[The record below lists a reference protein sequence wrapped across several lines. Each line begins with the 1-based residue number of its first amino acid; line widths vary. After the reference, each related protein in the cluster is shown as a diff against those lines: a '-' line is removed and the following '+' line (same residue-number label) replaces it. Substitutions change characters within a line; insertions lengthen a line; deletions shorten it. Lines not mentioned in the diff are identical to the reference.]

1 MSNENGQIEKQIG
14 ELVKRLEKT
23 LKEQTAIA
31 QELKALKRKLGAKRR
46 SESANR
52 IEVLRPSAPISP
64 VSHKFGNL
72 WFRDISGDT
81 YSGELFPR
89 ELDVVRIVNP
99 GKDQAELGQIIGFT
113 KDGAIKIDTHQ
124 EKNVIRALKNIRHL
138 TREDEA
144 SSYF

>member
-46 SESANR
+46 SEQANPLE
-52 IEVLRPSAPISP
+52 IIRPSTLISP
-64 VSHKFGNL
+64 VANKFGHT
-72 WFRDISGDT
+72 WFRDTSGDI
-81 YSGELFPR
+81 YEGDLFPQ

-99 GKDQAELGQIIGFT
+99 GKDQAELGQIVGFCN
-113 KDGAIKIDTHQ
+113 DGSIKIDTHQ
-124 EKNVIRALKNIRHL
+124 GKPVIRALKNIRHL
-138 TREDEA
+138 SREDEA
-144 SSYF
+144 SSYY